1 MPSFKFHFK
10 EIDWIIYL
18 PSHGNERRKPKKYG
32 VTYLDRKKQKT
43 QKGRM
48 TELENALSR
57 AAIAKKYPHSVGFY
71 LSSKGRGKTWEPD
84 YLRTKKIKSKRGFYA
99 FLKELGLS

>member
-1 MPSFKFHFK
+1 MPSFKFHFQ

-18 PSHGNERRKPKKYG
+18 PSHGNEGREPKKYG

-48 TELENALSR
+48 IELENALSR

-71 LSSKGRGKTWEPD
+71 LVSKGRGKTWEPD
-84 YLRTKKIKSKRGFYA
+84 YLRSKKIRSKRGFYA

>member
-18 PSHGNERRKPKKYG
+18 PSHGNKGRKTKKYG
-32 VTYLDRKKQKT
+32 VTYLDRKKQKS

-48 TELENALSR
+48 IELEDALSR
-57 AAIAKKYPHSVGFY
+57 AAIAKKYPHSLGFY
-71 LSSKGRGKTWEPD
+71 LTSNGRGKTWEPD